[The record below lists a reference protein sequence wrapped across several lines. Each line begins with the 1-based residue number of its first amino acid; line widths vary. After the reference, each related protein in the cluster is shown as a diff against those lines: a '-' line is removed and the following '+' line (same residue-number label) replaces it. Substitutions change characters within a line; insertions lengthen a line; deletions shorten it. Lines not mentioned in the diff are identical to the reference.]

1 MRVEIKETEKEVIAS
16 IIGSFTF
23 RDYDEYTEIINKI
36 KTTSI
41 KRFVINMDKC
51 DFIDSAG
58 LGMLV
63 IANDEMRAKDMKPV
77 LKNVRGMVNDV
88 LYAARFDTLYKIE
101 KWGIVWLLFYH

>member
-1 MRVEIKETEKEVIAS
+1 MNIKIKEKDSETIAY
-16 IIGSFTF
+16 IEGSWTF
-23 RDYDEYTEIINKI
+23 RDYDEYTKIIDKI

-63 IANDEMRAKDMKPV
+63 IANDEMVARDMKPV

-101 KWGIVWLLFYH
+101 K